1 MTLILR
7 ARDYLSICDGTKKR
21 LDGAATDPLVAAWI
35 KKDIAAAGLLVQT
48 IDHDILKALVTCTTA
63 AEIWSG
69 INIMQDR
76 KAMQSIDKL

>member
-35 KKDIAAAGLLVQT
+35 KKDIAAAGLLV
-48 IDHDILKALVTCTTA
+48 
-63 AEIWSG
+63 
-69 INIMQDR
+69 
-76 KAMQSIDKL
+76 